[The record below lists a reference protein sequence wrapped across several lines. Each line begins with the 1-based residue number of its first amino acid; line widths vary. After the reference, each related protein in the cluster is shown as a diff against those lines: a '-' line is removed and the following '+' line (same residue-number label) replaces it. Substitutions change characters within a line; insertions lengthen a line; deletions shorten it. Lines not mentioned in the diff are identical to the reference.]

1 MIIVLKDLRPTI
13 ICAFLCLLALF
24 SGNRAFAQTITI
36 SGADSGR
43 TFDGIGGVS
52 GGCATSNILRD
63 YPEPQRSQILDYL
76 FKPDFGANLSAL
88 YVEIGGDCT
97 TNGTEPSH
105 MHTRADT
112 NFQRGYEWW
121 IINEAKKRNP
131 GITLDGVAWGCP
143 GWIGNGNFWSQDMCD
158 YYAMWIKGLKSK
170 WGYDM
175 DAIGC
180 RNESGVNTSFV
191 KMFRTTL
198 NNDGLTK
205 VKVHAFDNWQA
216 DKYDFTSQFAT
227 DAALNS
233 AVDIIGAHTTWKAQ
247 TTGGVMAPAA
257 AKNSGKPIYD
267 TEEHAV
273 MDGIAGA
280 TNIVNAVNENYI
292 DNRVTKVVFWFLIG
306 SLPPVVYLNMYGSYP
321 ALMDADE
328 PWCGYYDI
336 KMGLWGFA
344 HYGQFTKAGW
354 QFLNSACGNFSGG
367 GTHVALKSP
376 NDSDFSIIIETK
388 GVTASQTATFAISG
402 GLPANKTLCVWRT
415 NSTAQFVRQSDI
427 TTTNGSF
434 SLSIDGNSIYSIS
447 TTTGQQKGAFTTAVP
462 ASKSFPFPYYEN
474 YDHYSDPKA
483 FGYMPHYQADIC
495 GVFEI
500 TDRPDKTGKCL
511 RQVVTTKASS
521 WTTEWMPYSLIG
533 DASWTNYD
541 VSVDVYFDTSG
552 SALVMGRVSTT
563 GGGLQADPKGYYL
576 RLASTGAWAL
586 YAAMN
591 TNAAGT
597 SLATGTVTLTANQWN
612 NLKLRFSGTTITGF
626 INNAQVFS
634 ITNTLYN
641 AGAVGFGTGD
651 LGNVRNSALFDNLI
665 VNTVGGAAPQP
676 TVFPQDAAPI
686 YGASTGVTTRPIPSR
701 TVPGPT
707 ELKTV
712 GNRLALPKDFVGKDV
727 AVEVYDLNG
736 KLIKR
741 LLEKFPASGVLNMC
755 GMVNEVHI
763 IKLKSAN

>member
-1 MIIVLKDLRPTI
+1 MRMLQKSLRSVLMF
-13 ICAFLCLLALF
+13 CVFSLLAL
-24 SGNRAFAQTITI
+24 GAYERAFCQTIPI
-36 SGADSGR
+36 NGADSGR

-52 GGCATSNILRD
+52 GGCATSNLLKD

-88 YVEIGGDCT
+88 YVEVGGDCS

-121 IINEAKKRNP
+121 MINEAKKRNP
-131 GITLDGVAWGCP
+131 DLKLNGCAWGCP

-158 YYAMWIKGLKSK
+158 YYAVWIKGLKSK

-175 DAIGC
+175 NAIGC
-180 RNESGVNTSFV
+180 RNESGVNIPFV
-191 KMFRTTL
+191 EMFRTTL
-198 NNDGLTK
+198 DNDGLTN
-205 VKVHAFDNWQA
+205 VKIHAFDNYTA

-227 DAALNS
+227 NAALNG

-247 TTGGVMAPAA
+247 TVNGVLAPAA

-267 TEEHAV
+267 TEEHAT

-280 TNIVNAVNENYI
+280 TNIVNACNENYI
-292 DNRVTKVVFWFLIG
+292 DNRITQVVFWFLVG
-306 SLPPVVYLNMYGSYP
+306 SLPPVVYLSGYGSYP
-321 ALMDADE
+321 ALMDADH

-344 HYGQFTKAGW
+344 HYGQFTKPGW

-376 NDSDFSIIIETK
+376 DNADFSIIIETK
-388 GVTASQTATFAISG
+388 GAAAGQTATFAISG

-415 NSTAQFVRQSDI
+415 NATSQFIRQSDI
-427 TTTNGSF
+427 TPTNGSF
-434 SLSIDGNSIYSIS
+434 TITIDPNSIYSIS
-447 TTTGQQKGAFTTAVP
+447 TTTGQQKGSFTTAVP
-462 ASKSFPFPYYEN
+462 ASKAFPFPYYEN

-483 FGYMPHYQADIC
+483 FGYLPHYQADIT

-511 RQVVTTKASS
+511 RQIVTTKASS
-521 WTTEWMPYSLIG
+521 WAPEWMPYSLIG
-533 DASWTNYD
+533 DDTWTDYD
-541 VSVDVYFDTSG
+541 VSIDVYFDNGGWAS
-552 SALVMGRVSTT
+552 VMGRVPTT
-563 GGGLQADPKGYYL
+563 GGGYGSYPKGYYL
-576 RLASTGAWAL
+576 RLASTGAWACL
-586 YAAMN
+586 AAMN

-626 INNAQVFS
+626 INNAQVF
-634 ITNTLYN
+634 TKTDNLYG

-651 LGNVRNSALFDNLI
+651 LGAVRNSALFDNLI
-665 VNTVGGAAPQP
+665 VNTVGAAAPQP

-686 YGASTGVTTRPIPSR
+686 YGPSTGVAAQPARALGK
-701 TVPGPT
+701 PGVMV
-707 ELKTV
+707 LKTI
-712 GNRLALPKDFVGKDV
+712 GSRLAFPKDFGGDDI
-727 AVEVYDLNG
+727 AADVYDLKG
-736 KLIKR
+736 KLVKKIRGKCPANT
-741 LLEKFPASGVLNMC
+741 LLISTGAA
-755 GMVNEVHI
+755 NEVHI
-763 IKLKSAN
+763 VKLKATD